1 MQRRLLAALSCIAAF
16 CGTAAAQSTAAPSPA
31 TQPADQVVVPDID
44 RRDVKTPRFPSNDF
58 EVGLFVG
65 TYNMQSFGQNTVS
78 GVRLGY
84 HITEDVFVEGAY
96 GQTKISDV
104 TFRQI
109 YPAGVF
115 STPNPKLSYYNLSA
129 GYNVMPGETFFGSK
143 VAKAS
148 AFYLMLGVGSTK
160 LDTQNKQTINFG
172 FGTRLLFNDHFAVQV
187 DVREHVFSFD
197 LLGTKQNAKN
207 IEATLGA
214 TVYF

>member
-1 MQRRLLAALSCIAAF
+1 MHRRLLAAAITTAF
-16 CGTAAAQSTAAPSPA
+16 AGLGGSAGAQTAPAPSKP
-31 TQPADQVVVPDID
+31 DEQVVVPEID

-58 EVGLFVG
+58 EIGLFTG
-65 TYNMQSFGQNTVS
+65 IYEMQSFGSNAVA

-96 GQTKISDV
+96 GQTKVSDQ
-104 TFRQI
+104 TFRAI
-109 YPAGVF
+109 FPNGGIF
-115 STPNPKLSYYNLSA
+115 PTPSQKLSYYNLSA
-129 GYNVMPGETFFGSK
+129 GYNLLPGEVFFGSK

-148 AFYLMLGVGSTK
+148 AFYAVLGVGSTK
-160 LDTQNKQTINFG
+160 FVDQNKQTINFG

-187 DVREHVFSFD
+187 DLRDHVFSFD

-207 IEATLGA
+207 LEATLGL